1 MEIKMTQHEKYQAL
15 CFEAVITLD
24 KLVAAFRHFM
34 HGSLTKRAEDNLLD
48 ALRSNSDEFED
59 LTLVIKRTA
68 SVMQDIYYDLTGDT
82 STLQSI
88 KKKVEELNSILHIG
102 RSHPDGAFRR
112 IEMIKTA
119 FDEQALRT
127 KNKTEA

>member
-1 MEIKMTQHEKYQAL
+1 MIQNEKYQTL
-15 CFEAVITLD
+15 CFEVVLTLD

-34 HGSLTKRAEDNLLD
+34 HGSLTKRDEEKLLD

-59 LTLVIKRTA
+59 LKLVIKRTA

-88 KKKVEELNSILHIG
+88 KKKIEELGSILHIG
-102 RSHPDGAFRR
+102 RSHPEAAFRR
-112 IEMIKTA
+112 VEMIKGA
-119 FDEQALRT
+119 YDEQALR
-127 KNKTEA
+127 KKKKTEVETE

>member
-1 MEIKMTQHEKYQAL
+1 MREDNNLNFEIVL
-15 CFEAVITLD
+15 TLD
-24 KLVAAFRHFM
+24 ELVAAFRHFM
-34 HGSLTKRAEDNLLD
+34 HGSLTKKNEEKLLD
-48 ALRSNSDEFED
+48 ALRSNSDDFED
-59 LTLVIKRTA
+59 LGLIIRRTA
-68 SVMQDIYYDLTGDT
+68 SIMQEIYYDLTGDT

-119 FDEQALRT
+119 FDEQALR
-127 KNKTEA
+127 KKKKAEA

>member
-1 MEIKMTQHEKYQAL
+1 MEINMREDNNL
-15 CFEAVITLD
+15 NFEIVLTLD
-24 KLVAAFRHFM
+24 ELVAAFRHFM
-34 HGSLTKRAEDNLLD
+34 HGSLTKKNEEKLLD
-48 ALRSNSDEFED
+48 ALRSNSDDFED
-59 LTLVIKRTA
+59 LGLIIRRTA
-68 SVMQDIYYDLTGDT
+68 SIMQEIYYDLTGDT

-119 FDEQALRT
+119 FDEQALR
-127 KNKTEA
+127 KKKKAEA